1 MTSETPHDHSKS
13 ERFHVRATSRQ
24 AALIRAGATRRGVKL
39 TDYIIKSLC
48 VQAEIDIAD
57 QTQFAL
63 PTDRWNAF
71 AKALDAPPHIP
82 AGLKR
87 LFSHSP
93 VAEPR

>member
-1 MTSETPHDHSKS
+1 MTHETPRDPSKT

-57 QTQFAL
+57 ETNFVL
-63 PTDRWNAF
+63 PKERWNAF
-71 AKALDAPPHIP
+71 AKALDAPPRIP
-82 AGLKR
+82 VGLNR
-87 LFSHSP
+87 LFSHPS